1 MPQIIKRIPVLALTA
16 TALALVTQVNGV
28 AAQSRSNESR
38 NMLTQR
44 CVQQAQQAVPDSSV
58 AGSHRQ
64 RENLYR
70 SCMREGG
77 ARRG

>member
-1 MPQIIKRIPVLALTA
+1 
-16 TALALVTQVNGV
+16 
-28 AAQSRSNESR
+28 
-38 NMLTQR
+38 MLTQR

-70 SCMREGG
+70 SCMREGD